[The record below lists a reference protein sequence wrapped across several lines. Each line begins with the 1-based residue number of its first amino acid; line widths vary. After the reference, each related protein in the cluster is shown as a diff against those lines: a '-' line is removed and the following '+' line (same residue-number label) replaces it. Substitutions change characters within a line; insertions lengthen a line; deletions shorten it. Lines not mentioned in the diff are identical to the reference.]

1 MIIGIVVGSRE
12 GRQAGRA
19 GQLFTVGCMDL
30 LILCLVAIP
39 LMSVLLY
46 LLSWK
51 WPSDYKGVALFLFRL
66 ACLRRISNRVVADCC
81 DFCNILEKNKKQNVN
96 CICLGLLQQTRP

>member
-1 MIIGIVVGSRE
+1 
-12 GRQAGRA
+12 
-19 GQLFTVGCMDL
+19 
-30 LILCLVAIP
+30 
-39 LMSVLLY
+39 MSVLLY

-81 DFCNILEKNKKQNVN
+81 DFSNILEKNKTKCQLYLFGIIAADQAVIVELRNQ
-96 CICLGLLQQTRP
+96 IHLLKNQHHDQLEQLNRERK